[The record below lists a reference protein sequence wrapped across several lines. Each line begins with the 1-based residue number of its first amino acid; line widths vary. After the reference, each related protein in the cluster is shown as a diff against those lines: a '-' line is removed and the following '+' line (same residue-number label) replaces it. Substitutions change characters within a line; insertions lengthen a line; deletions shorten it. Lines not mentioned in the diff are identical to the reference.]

1 MEAGA
6 SAVGEVA
13 STITIRRTPET
24 GVCSSHLRAGDREVE
39 LRTMYMPLPSEEAL
53 LVEELEHDAA
63 DTLFQQ
69 ALAMAAALS
78 ALPGSRNLQV

>member
-1 MEAGA
+1 
-6 SAVGEVA
+6 
-13 STITIRRTPET
+13 
-24 GVCSSHLRAGDREVE
+24 
-39 LRTMYMPLPSEEAL
+39 MYMPLPSEEAL